1 MLYNYW
7 QRHTCNIPLYET
19 ARRRQLATIITAA
32 AQQHKVMPRAG
43 ADSALDMV
51 TGTEQSLAPCLDSEA
66 GSKDLPGHC
75 PWSAALEDTAETAR
89 HHCTGLS
96 LIFIIIL
103 RASAAINMAAGDT
116 NHGLR
121 RQ

>member
-19 ARRRQLATIITAA
+19 ATRRQLATIITAA
-32 AQQHKVMPRAG
+32 AQQPTTQSHAASRG
-43 ADSALDMV
+43 RLLTLDMV

-66 GSKDLPGHC
+66 GSTDLPGHC

-89 HHCTGLS
+89 HHWAES
-96 LIFIIIL
+96 HFHYYF
-103 RASAAINMAAGDT
+103 AGFSR
-116 NHGLR
+116 NQHGGGR
-121 RQ
+121 YES